1 MNATVLSFVRSFFA
15 PVRMGA
21 ALGSLLLLAAC
32 GSGGETSAQTSESEP
47 EGQYGVG
54 EPLSDPAL
62 AVVVRSHLGADT
74 LFTESFEEE
83 ALAVAMQYNILD
95 NAEEMRSLRT
105 SIVERFVLL
114 EHLILGEADSLDLLA
129 SEADVEQRMQQ
140 IMTQFPSVEELR
152 QALAADNLTEE
163 GLREQLA
170 YEITQQALITHF
182 SEAAEEPDAEAIE
195 AYIEERAEEVRAS
208 HILFIPPPGATEA
221 QHDSTRSRA
230 EAVLD
235 SVRAGADFRQMALLH
250 SQGPSGPGGGDLGFF
265 ARGDMVAPFAEA
277 AFALSDSGSVTKEP
291 VKTDFGYHL
300 IQLTGRQAATPMIPS
315 EARQR
320 ILQQRQRDAVQEGI
334 NRLRASATVHINPD
348 VADVDLNATVE

>member
-1 MNATVLSFVRSFFA
+1 MNVTVLSFVRSFFA

-32 GSGGETSAQTSESEP
+32 GSGEETSAQTSESEP

-74 LFTESFEEE
+74 LFTEPFEGEV
-83 ALAVAMQYNILD
+83 LAIAMQYNFLD

-114 EHLILGEADSLDLLA
+114 EHLIWGEADSLGLLA
-129 SEADVEQRMQQ
+129 SEADVEQRIQQ
-140 IMTQFPSVEELR
+140 IMMTQFPSEEEFR
-152 QALAADNLTEE
+152 QALAANNLTEE
-163 GLREQLA
+163 RLREQLA
-170 YEITQQALITHF
+170 YEITHQALITHF

-195 AYIEERAEEVRAS
+195 AYIEERVEEVRAS

-221 QHDSTRSRA
+221 QQDSTRNRA

-235 SVRAGADFRQMALLH
+235 SVRAGADFAQMAVVH
-250 SQGPSGPGGGDLGFF
+250 SQGPSRLGGDLGFF

-277 AFALSDSGSVTKEP
+277 AFALSDSGSVTREP

-300 IQLTGRQAATPMIPS
+300 IQLTGRQTAAPMDSS

-320 ILQQRQRDAVQEGI
+320 ILQRRQHDAVQEGI